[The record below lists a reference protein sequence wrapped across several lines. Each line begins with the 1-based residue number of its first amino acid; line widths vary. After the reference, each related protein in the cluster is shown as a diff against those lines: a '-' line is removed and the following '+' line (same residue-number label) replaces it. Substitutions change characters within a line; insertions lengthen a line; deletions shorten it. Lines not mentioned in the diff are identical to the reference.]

1 MKKTS
6 SAKKINLIFF
16 SLISMLFLIGFLFT
30 AAGAKVVHLKAE
42 GEVASI
48 EPQRNEIV
56 IELDDTILSLTANSD
71 TVFKGV
77 KGLKGIKEEDE
88 VKIEYKIDE
97 HGRKFL
103 TILEK

>member
-6 SAKKINLIFF
+6 NAKKINPIFF
-16 SLISMLFLIGFLFT
+16 SLIVVLFLIGFLFAT
-30 AAGAKVVHLKAE
+30 AEAEVVHMKAK
-42 GEVASI
+42 GEVQSI
-48 EPQRNEIV
+48 EPQSNEIV
-56 IELDDTILSLTANSD
+56 IELDDVILSLTANSD

-77 KGLKGIKEEDE
+77 KSLKGLKEEDE
-88 VKIEYKIDE
+88 LKIEYKIDE